1 MPGAGGE
8 IIGLVLGGAGVEI
21 DICYDGQLK
30 IIFANDKTQS
40 T

>member
-21 DICYDGQLK
+21 DSCPRY
-30 IIFANDKTQS
+30 AMTVS
-40 T
+40 